1 MAQAT
6 WQFLVAQKNGIFHWF
21 RLCWKMVLT
30 TRQNS
35 EDTCLPLAHRVCC
48 TKQTRVYLTSL
59 VAMVKKPFSWRL
71 NRTSTAAMKNYLL
84 QQANLRL
91 ARTQLIT
98 REPSESRWTRNYW
111 SNCSCRIT
119 LMPRCKIKL
128 QTASHALSKL
138 ILPATM
144 SLRPQHWLIQILTM
158 LKQGFV
164 NHLLTPVAQKKF
176 VSSVTLELNITPLIG
191 QRCQQES

>member
-1 MAQAT
+1 
-6 WQFLVAQKNGIFHWF
+6 
-21 RLCWKMVLT
+21 MVLT

-35 EDTCLPLAHRVCC
+35 EDTCLLLAHRACC
-48 TKQTRVYLTSL
+48 TNQTRVYLTSL

-71 NRTSTAAMKNYLL
+71 NRMSTAAMKNYLL

-98 REPSESRWTRNYW
+98 RELSESKWIRNYW
-111 SNCSCRIT
+111 NNCSCRIT
-119 LMPRCKIKL
+119 LMLRCKIKL

-138 ILPATM
+138 ILPVTM
-144 SLRPQHWLIQILTM
+144 SLRLLRWLINILMM

-164 NHLLTPVAQKKF
+164 NHLPTPVAQKKF
-176 VSSVTLELNITPLIG
+176 VSSVILELNLMPRIG
-191 QRCQQES
+191 QSCQHES